1 MSRTLRISVS
11 IRIAIDLA
19 LCVIALAELA
29 EILM

>member
-1 MSRTLRISVS
+1 MSRTLRISVKA
-11 IRIAIDLA
+11 RITIDLA